1 MLLFSQSGR
10 ILEMYH
16 FLDRIESNIVRHSY
30 PYGSKSK
37 LSFKIRYYWYLKLRN
52 ADLVR
57 SLVRYRYLKSTQP
70 VLKPKVSG
78 FLRFS

>member
-16 FLDRIESNIVRHSY
+16 YLDRIESNIVMHS
-30 PYGSKSK
+30 YGSKSK

-78 FLRFS
+78 FLRFSQD